1 MVVVRVVRTWGIQ
14 RVVAKEYADAA
25 PVGVRGEELAKNDS
39 SIKERCGIQR
49 SFFGDTVVD
58 DYLGQGRGLALHLP
72 LNGDRTFFV
81 VGIFLG
87 TKVDQLNMDMLARQL
102 E

>member
-1 MVVVRVVRTWGIQ
+1 MPTLLQW
-14 RVVAKEYADAA
+14 EY
-25 PVGVRGEELAKNDS
+25 EAKNDS
-39 SIKERCGIQR
+39 SIKERRGIQR

-87 TKVDQLNMDMLARQL
+87 NKS
-102 E
+102 

>member
-1 MVVVRVVRTWGIQ
+1 MPTLLQW
-14 RVVAKEYADAA
+14 EY
-25 PVGVRGEELAKNDS
+25 EAKNDS
-39 SIKERCGIQR
+39 SIKERRGIQR

-58 DYLGQGRGLALHLP
+58 DYLGQGTGASPSIYRLMAIVHFLWWG
-72 LNGDRTFFV
+72 FFW
-81 VGIFLG
+81 G